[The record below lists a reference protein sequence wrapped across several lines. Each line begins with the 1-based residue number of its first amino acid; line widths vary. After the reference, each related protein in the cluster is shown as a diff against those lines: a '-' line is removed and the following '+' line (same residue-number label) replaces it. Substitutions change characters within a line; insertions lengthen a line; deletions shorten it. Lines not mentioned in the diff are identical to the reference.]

1 MTGTATDTAPSGA
14 ATDPLVLVG
23 VVVGAHGVRGG
34 VRIKSFTE
42 EPAAIGRYRPLL
54 DGAGRAV
61 ELRVVG
67 EVKGA
72 LIATIKG
79 LADRDAVEA
88 LRGTRLFVPR
98 SALPPPDE
106 EEFYHADLIGLA
118 AETADGTPLGR
129 VVAVANHG
137 AGDMLEVQPATGPAI
152 VVPFTR
158 AAVPLVDLVGRRLVV
173 DPPAGL
179 LGPPGPD
186 DGLPD
191 DGADEREDAP

>member
-1 MTGTATDTAPSGA
+1 MTGLTDSAGA
-14 ATDPLVLVG
+14 EPMVLVG

-42 EPAAIGRYRPLL
+42 DPAAIGRYRPLL
-54 DGAGRAV
+54 DGAGRRL

-67 EVKGA
+67 QVKDA

-79 LADRDAVEA
+79 VADRNAVEA
-88 LRGTRLFVPR
+88 MRGTRIFVPR

-118 AETADGTPLGR
+118 AETADGRPYGR

-137 AGDMLEVQPATGPAI
+137 AGDVLEVQLAVGPP
-152 VVPFTR
+152 VVLPFTR
-158 AAVPLVDLVGRRLVV
+158 AAVPVVDIAGGRVVV

-179 LGPPGPD
+179 VGPAESD
-186 DGLPD
+186 DGE
-191 DGADEREDAP
+191 ERGVAP